1 MRARSL
7 TLVSLFVSFAA
18 CSNAADP
25 VAPDGQIVAPH
36 DAAGSQL
43 DAGATDARPAV
54 DGAQLQVLAIN
65 EVAAGETPD
74 WFEVVN
80 LSPLTLTLS
89 DFVYCD
95 VADDFVKAK
104 PFAAI
109 TLAPGAYYAQ
119 AVDDASSGFKL
130 AGDEELHVY
139 FAADHAVVDAVDW
152 ASGDSPAGGSFARSP
167 DRTGA
172 FATTTT
178 PTKGVANP

>member
-7 TLVSLFVSFAA
+7 TMLSVFASVAA

-25 VAPDGQIVAPH
+25 VSPDGRLVAPH
-36 DAAGSQL
+36 DAAGVHL
-43 DAGATDARPAV
+43 DADPTDARPA
-54 DGAQLQVLAIN
+54 DGAQLQTLAIN

-104 PFAAI
+104 AFPAI

-119 AVDDASSGFKL
+119 DVDDASSGFKL

-139 FAADHAVVDAVDW
+139 FAADHDVVDAVDW

>member
-7 TLVSLFVSFAA
+7 ILVSLFGSIAA

-25 VAPDGQIVAPH
+25 IAPDGGIVAPH
-36 DAAGSQL
+36 DAAGDHL
-43 DAGATDARPAV
+43 DADGRPAA
-54 DGAQLQVLAIN
+54 DGAQQQILAIN

-95 VADDFVKAK
+95 VAEDFVKAK
-104 PFAAI
+104 AFAAI

-119 AVDDASSGFKL
+119 DVDDATSGFKL